1 MPPNGCE
8 TSFVDD
14 ITEFSMELDLGELPE
29 EMYELAKEELGETP
43 EKRSESL
50 LKIRD
55 MIQGLQS
62 QLHHFPYLSLLIC
75 CRPTLYSGELLSDK
89 ADLACRMDDDFLIRF
104 LRARRFC
111 VERAYNLVSCTTF
124 NLNGLTFH
132 YAR

>member
-14 ITEFSMELDLGELPE
+14 ITDITEYSMELDLGELPE

-43 EKRSESL
+43 EKRRESL

-62 QLHHFPYLSLLIC
+62 QPSLPIISLFSSAPGQRYIPVNC
-75 CRPTLYSGELLSDK
+75 FQIK
-89 ADLACRMDDDFLIRF
+89 
-104 LRARRFC
+104 
-111 VERAYNLVSCTTF
+111 
-124 NLNGLTFH
+124 LT
-132 YAR
+132 